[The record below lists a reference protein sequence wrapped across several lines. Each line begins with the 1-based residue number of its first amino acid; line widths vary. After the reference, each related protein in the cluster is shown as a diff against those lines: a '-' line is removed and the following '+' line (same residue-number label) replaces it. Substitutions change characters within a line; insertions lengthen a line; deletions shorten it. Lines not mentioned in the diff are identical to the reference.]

1 MSRFPFALLT
11 FLKTQE
17 QQAHNRPLGNLRLL
31 PGTFRKITPN
41 QLYPIDSNRIDVE
54 LHKKRAQMV
63 QPSVTI
69 VTILTIDILQA
80 FCYNWC
86 EAIS

>member
-1 MSRFPFALLT
+1 LLTISRFPFALLT

-17 QQAHNRPLGNLRLL
+17 QQAQNRPIRNRRLL

-54 LHKKRAQMV
+54 LHKKKGANGA
-63 QPSVTI
+63 TI
-69 VTILTIDILQA
+69 CDHRDHL
-80 FCYNWC
+80 NH
-86 EAIS
+86 